1 MKVAWS
7 LVFGF
12 MVALVVAATGCRPVC
27 PCGEK
32 VKPATY
38 SGPVIDAHTHLLFGD
53 DEKSLNADVP
63 ASPAELIRRMDAAGI
78 GSAVVMCIAPAGDP
92 AKTAERNDRIVEAA
106 RANPRL
112 IPMGS
117 VHPADGAAAISELD
131 RLAKQEVRALK
142 LHPNTQGFD
151 VSDPAVLT
159 VVREAGLRNMVV
171 LFDGYSPFDANQA
184 GKLVKLALDAPGTR
198 IVIAHMGGPRFV
210 EVATLIHVLRR
221 YPWYRNNLWV
231 DLSFTAEQF
240 GSSPLGPTLAWSIRQ
255 VGVDRVLFG
264 SDFPIG
270 DLQKALRAVRNLG
283 LDASTLRAVLHDNAR
298 ALFLAGRPAP
308 SSH

>member
-1 MKVAWS
+1 MKVGWS

-12 MVALVVAATGCRPVC
+12 MVALVIAAPGCRPVC

-38 SGPVIDAHTHLLFGD
+38 SGPVIDAHAHLLFGD
-53 DEKSLNADVP
+53 EEKALNVDVP

-78 GSAVVMCIAPAGDP
+78 AQAVVMCIAPAGDP
-92 AKTAERNDRIVEAA
+92 AGTAEHNDRIVEAA
-106 RANPRL
+106 RLHPRL

-159 VVREAGLRNMVV
+159 VVREAGLRNMIV
-171 LFDGYSPFDANQA
+171 LFDGYSPFDANQP
-184 GKLVKLALDAPGTR
+184 GKLIKLAMEAPGTR
-198 IVIAHMGGPRFV
+198 IVIAHVGGPRFV
-210 EVATLIHVLRR
+210 ELATLIHVLRS
-221 YPWYRNNLWV
+221 YAWYRNNLWV

-240 GSSPLGPTLAWSIRQ
+240 GASPLGPTLAWAIGQ
-255 VGVDRVLFG
+255 VGADRVLFG

-270 DLQKALRAVRNLG
+270 DPDKALRAVRALG

-298 ALFLAGRPAP
+298 DLFLAGRTAP
-308 SSH
+308 SPH